1 MNSSDDY
8 GFKPE
13 FSRMYFAIIEHRRH
27 NIPTGY
33 TETHHVVPK
42 AIGGPDKAEWNR
54 VKLTAREHF
63 ICHALLLRMISNT
76 SHREKMIHAAHNMI
90 YWKSGDNQRKF
101 KISSRMYQLLKE
113 EVSKVR
119 RVPLTPEQ
127 RKLIFTPERM
137 KNVWASKRRKYEI
150 VFPNGQIHI
159 VDDLSKWCAETG
171 HSKTTLRDALK
182 TTGIVES
189 KHAKGQ
195 RGSGCVPS
203 KLEGVKI
210 RYLD

>member
-8 GFKPE
+8 GFNPA
-13 FSRMYFAIIEHRRH
+13 FSRMYFSIIDHRRH
-27 NIPTGY
+27 NPPNGY
-33 TETHHVVPK
+33 AETHHVIPK
-42 AIGGPDKAEWNR
+42 AIGGPDKAKWNR

-63 ICHALLLRMISNT
+63 ICHVLLLRMITNK

-90 YWKSGDNQRKF
+90 YWKSSDNQRAF

-119 RVPLTPEQ
+119 RVPLSPEQ
-127 RKLIFTPERM
+127 RKLIFTPARM

-150 VFPNGQIHI
+150 AFPNGQVHI
-159 VDDLSKWCAETG
+159 VDDLTKWCAETG
-171 HSKTTLRDALK
+171 HSKTVLRNALK
-182 TTGIVES
+182 TGTVQS
-189 KHAKGQ
+189 DYAKGR

-203 KLEGVKI
+203 KLDGVRI